1 MLQLVVDGVEYNCE
15 GSWNDFT
22 KKRLLLVMRAMIHP
36 GTEGMRMMHT
46 ICAMLGLKTGWRVWF
61 SKRSR
66 QFWKTPPAYIQHI
79 ATEPDC
85 LGWLR
90 DEHAVL
96 SEYVIR
102 GFWFRGI
109 YYQGPPKR
117 MLRIPMVELV
127 QSRESMVLYKYYQ
140 KNQFLQEVVATLYR
154 PYNPLWFLKRWN
166 PDWTGDKR
174 MPLNDYTYQRRKKRF
189 GKLPPELVTAIS
201 KQYSSALQVF
211 EKQHPRVFKTGSNE
225 NARGRAWVDLLFS
238 MSGGIFGTLRETE
251 MTDCAEIFI
260 KLEMDIEQNEKLKR
274 ELKLK
279 QQ

>member
-1 MLQLVVDGVEYNCE
+1 MLQLIVDGVEYNCE

-22 KKRLLLVMRAMIHP
+22 KKRLLRVMRAMLQP

-102 GFWFRGI
+102 GFWHRGI

-117 MLRIPMVELV
+117 MLRIPMAELV
-127 QSRESMVLYKYYQ
+127 QSRESLVLYKYYN
-140 KNQFLQEVVATLYR
+140 KPQFLADLIATLYR
-154 PYNPLWFLKRWN
+154 PPNPLWWFKQWGK
-166 PDWTGDKR
+166 DWTGDKR
-174 MPLNDYTYQRRKKRF
+174 MPLNDYTYTKRKKRF
-189 GKLPPELVTAIS
+189 ATLPPELVSAIC
-201 KQYSSALQVF
+201 KQYSSALQLF
-211 EKQHPRVFKTGSNE
+211 QQQYPKVFKAGTKE
-225 NARGRAWVDLLFS
+225 NARGRGWVDLLFS
-238 MSGGIFGTLRETE
+238 MSGGIFGTLRDTE
-251 MTDCAEIFI
+251 MADCAEVFI
-260 KLEMDIEQNEKLKR
+260 KLEMDIIQADKVRKEI
-274 ELKLK
+274 K